1 MSKIYRLLAVASI
14 AGLTGLTL
22 IAPASATALDDT
34 TTYQATLNP
43 VPLNTPEGAA
53 SGNVTVTIVGDQATV
68 SEEVKGLAS
77 TLPTDL
83 ATLAALGIP
92 EAFAGAPFPHVQH
105 VHINGGNAC
114 PTAAADT
121 NGDGVI
127 STVEGKPAY
136 GGIGTTL
143 SVSGATDMST
153 ATDVTL
159 APSGGGFTYSRTF
172 TINAE
177 TLSAIQANK
186 AVIVVHGLDPATA
199 PAASLTTPN
208 SLGVTLPG
216 QDKEVAMI
224 ATAPALCGVLE
235 ASQMAA
241 VPVGSADTGG
251 GSMAATDNGWL
262 FGIGAILL
270 VAAGAVFL
278 TRKRFGQQR

>member
-1 MSKIYRLLAVASI
+1 MSKIHRLLAVASI
-14 AGLTGLTL
+14 AGLAGLTL
-22 IAPASATALDDT
+22 VAPASAAAPAES
-34 TTYQATLNP
+34 TTYQATLSP
-43 VPLNTPEGAA
+43 VPLNTPAGAA

-172 TINAE
+172 TINQD

-224 ATAPALCGVLE
+224 ATAPALCGVLA

-278 TRKRFGQQR
+278 TRKRFGQQS